1 MEAEQQMLTPGTI
14 VGGKYRIV
22 RLIGDGGMGSVY
34 EARHERLGTSVAL
47 KFLHA
52 DLAER
57 PGLAARFL
65 QEGQVAATI
74 RSPHVAQ
81 VTDVD
86 TAPDGRPYLVMELL
100 SGESLQ
106 RILDREHKLPEKR
119 AIDFALQIL
128 SGLESAHRIHVV
140 HRDLKPDNVFV
151 TPGYDGPVLKLI
163 DFGIAKLREGAE
175 RGLTRAGVV
184 MGTPEYMPP
193 EQLYTANEVD
203 ERADLYALGVML
215 FEMLSGRRPADGD
228 EATEIVSKVL
238 TGEVLK
244 LEALEPG
251 LPPGLV
257 AIVRQATLPDR
268 DARFRSAVEMRHALA
283 QFAAEG
289 TTVPRTLPP
298 ETTRLVHGSVPAG
311 TNDPPPAPATRD
323 ATPNE
328 RAVSSRGSTEVA
340 PPIMGPP
347 PAWPAPVHVPPARRR
362 RAGPL
367 LALLGLLL
375 VVGGAA
381 AGGAYLWWLEQQGP
395 SSLPLGPTIALPT
408 AEVPQPTPGD
418 FGPTPTATPTTTPLP
433 TPTSGGTVT
442 PTATPRPGTTPRPTA
457 TTSSTTPPL
466 VTDGGL
472 LPFPVLI
479 PSTFPPLPPLPST
492 FPTTLP
498 SGFPTAFPGIPGF
511 GPPPPA
517 PSTDAGRG

>member
-1 MEAEQQMLTPGTI
+1 MLSPGTI

-34 EARHERLGTSVAL
+34 EARHERLGTGVAL

-57 PGLAARFL
+57 PGLATRFL

-86 TAPDGRPYLVMELL
+86 TSPDGRPYLVMELL

-106 RILDREHKLPEKR
+106 RILDREGKLSQQR
-119 AIDFALQIL
+119 AVDFALQIL
-128 SGLESAHRIHVV
+128 SGLESAHHIHVV

-151 TPGYDGPVLKLI
+151 TPGHDGPVLKLI

-215 FEMLSGRRPADGD
+215 FEMLSGKRPADGED
-228 EATEIVSKVL
+228 ATEIVSKVL
-238 TGEVLK
+238 TGDVLK

-251 LPPGLV
+251 LPPELV
-257 AIVRQATLPDR
+257 AIVRRATLPDR
-268 DARFRSAVEMRHALA
+268 EARFPNAVDMRHALV

-289 TTVPRTLPP
+289 QAVPRTLPP
-298 ETTRLVHGSVPAG
+298 ETRRLVGGTALPAAPPEA
-311 TNDPPPAPATRD
+311 PPPNPTRD
-323 ATPNE
+323 ATPGE
-328 RAVSSRGSTEVA
+328 RAVSSRGSTEMA
-340 PPIMGPP
+340 PPIPGPA
-347 PAWPAPVHVPPARRR
+347 PAWPAPVRVQPRKRRG
-362 RAGPL
+362 AGPL
-367 LALLGLLL
+367 LALLVVLL
-375 VVGGAA
+375 VVGAA
-381 AGGAYLWWLEQQGP
+381 GAGGAYLWWLDQYG
-395 SSLPLGPTIALPT
+395 SSTAPPLGPTIALPT
-408 AEVPQPTPGD
+408 AEPPRPSAGD
-418 FGPTPTATPTTTPLP
+418 FTATPLP
-433 TPTSGGTVT
+433 TPSPIPTAPGPVT
-442 PTATPRPGTTPRPTA
+442 PTATPRPGTTRPS
-457 TTSSTTPPL
+457 TSPSASSGPTPPF

-472 LPFPVLI
+472 LPFPLPI
-479 PSTFPPLPPLPST
+479 PSTFPPLPPLPSN

-498 SGFPTAFPGIPGF
+498 SGFPTVFPGIPGF

-517 PSTDAGRG
+517 PSADAGRG